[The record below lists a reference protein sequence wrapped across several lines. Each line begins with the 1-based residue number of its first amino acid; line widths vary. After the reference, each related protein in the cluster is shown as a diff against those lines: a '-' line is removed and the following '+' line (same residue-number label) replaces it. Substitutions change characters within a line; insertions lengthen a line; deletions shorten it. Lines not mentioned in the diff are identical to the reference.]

1 MAISAK
7 KPATTRLPTSR
18 SLVLVTGATG
28 YVGGRL
34 VSRLLEAGYR
44 VRCLVRDP
52 ARLQGRPWFDKVEVV
67 QGNVLK
73 PETLAPALRDVD
85 AAYYMIHSMKSSADF
100 HQRDLTAARN
110 FGNAAKSA
118 GVQRLIYLG
127 GLVDPN
133 SALSEH
139 LNSRQE
145 TGQVL
150 RDSGIPVT
158 EFRAA
163 VIVGSGSLSFEM
175 VRYLT
180 ERVPIMIC
188 PRWVYTRTQ
197 PIAIRDVL
205 SYLVAA
211 LKIPESADQI
221 IEIGGADVLT
231 YGKMMLGYARARGL
245 RRHLVP
251 VPVLTPRLSSYWVHW
266 VTPIPTEIA
275 KPLIQ
280 GLRNELIVREDTAQR
295 LFPDIR
301 PMDYQTAVQR
311 ALARLDASRVET
323 IWSDALASSQGDIT
337 PVTLT
342 TQDGM
347 IIEQRQQLVD
357 APPSAVHQAYTG
369 LGGQRGWPYFDWAWQ
384 IRGMMDRMVG
394 GVGLRRG
401 RRDPDEVRMGD
412 ALDFWRVEAVEPNRL
427 LRLRAEMRVPGR
439 AWLQFESKPQP
450 NGQTILQQTA
460 LFAPKG
466 LFGLLYWYVLY
477 PIHGLIF
484 SGMVQQLGWQA
495 EALHHGGIMP
505 PEALQVAQ
513 RHRRLVGIGLAL
525 VAGMLFLAVSLLRRH
540 KIGTF

>member
-1 MAISAK
+1 MSNTNPQLI
-7 KPATTRLPTSR
+7 
-18 SLVLVTGATG
+18 LVTGATG

-34 VSRLLEAGYR
+34 VPRLLEAGYS

-52 ARLQGRPWFDKVEVV
+52 ARLQGRPWFEQVEIVR
-67 QGNVLK
+67 GDVLK
-73 PETLAPALRDVD
+73 PETLALALQDVA

-100 HQRDLTAARN
+100 HQQDLTAARN
-110 FGNAAKSA
+110 FGHAAKSA

-127 GLVDPN
+127 GLDDPHTE
-133 SALSEH
+133 LSEH
-139 LNSRQE
+139 LSSRQQ
-145 TGQVL
+145 TGQAL
-150 RDSGIPVT
+150 REAGIPLT

-163 VIVGSGSLSFEM
+163 AIIGSGSLSFEM

-180 ERVPIMIC
+180 ERLPVMIC

-205 SYLVAA
+205 SYLVTA
-211 LKIPESADQI
+211 LEVPESAGQI

-231 YGKMMLGYARARGL
+231 YGEMMLGYARARGL
-245 RRHLVP
+245 RRYLVP

-266 VTPIPTEIA
+266 VTPIPAEIA

-280 GLRNELIVREDTAQR
+280 GLRNELIVRQDTAQR
-295 LFPDIR
+295 LFPDIQ
-301 PMDYQTAVQR
+301 PVDYQTAVQR
-311 ALARLDASRVET
+311 ALARLDASQVET
-323 IWSDALASSQGDIT
+323 IWSDALVSSQGDIT

-347 IIEQRQQLVD
+347 IIEQRQRVVN
-357 APPSAVHQAYTG
+357 APPAAVYRAYTG
-369 LGGQRGWPYFDWAWQ
+369 LGGRRGWPYFDWAWQ
-384 IRGMMDRMVG
+384 VRGMMDRLIG

-401 RRDPDEVRMGD
+401 RRDPDEVRVGD
-412 ALDFWRVEAVEPNRL
+412 ALDFWRVEAVEPDRL
-427 LRLRAEMRVPGR
+427 LRLRAEMKVPGR

-466 LFGLLYWYVLY
+466 LSGLLYWSVLY
-477 PIHGLIF
+477 PLHGQIF

-495 EALHHGGIMP
+495 EALHYGGRMP
-505 PEALQVAQ
+505 AEALQAAQ
-513 RHRRLVGIGLAL
+513 RRRRLIGVVLAL
-525 VAGMLFLAVSLLRRH
+525 AGAALLGAVLLRQRR
-540 KIGTF
+540 KLETK

>member
-1 MAISAK
+1 LKSNSGEKTMSDSNSQLI
-7 KPATTRLPTSR
+7 
-18 SLVLVTGATG
+18 LVTGATG

-34 VSRLLEAGYR
+34 VPRLLEAGYQ

-52 ARLQGRPWFDKVEVV
+52 ARLQGRPWFEQVDIAR
-67 QGNVLK
+67 GDVLK
-73 PETLAPALRDVD
+73 PETLALSLQDVD

-100 HQRDLTAARN
+100 HRRDLTAAQN
-110 FGNAAKSA
+110 FGNAAKRA
-118 GVQRLIYLG
+118 GVERLIYLG

-139 LNSRQE
+139 LSSRQQ

-150 RDSGIPVT
+150 REAGIPVT

-163 VIVGSGSLSFEM
+163 AIIGSGSLSFEM

-197 PIAIRDVL
+197 PISIRDVL
-205 SYLVAA
+205 SYLVAT
-211 LKIPESADQI
+211 LEVPESVDQI

-231 YGKMMLGYARARGL
+231 YGEMMLGYARARGL

-266 VTPIPTEIA
+266 VTPIPAEIA

-301 PMDYQTAVQR
+301 PVDYQAAVRR
-311 ALARLDASRVET
+311 ALARLDASQVET
-323 IWSDALASSQGDIT
+323 IWSDALATSQGDLT
-337 PVTLT
+337 PVNLT

-347 IIEQRQQLVD
+347 IFEQRQRVVD
-357 APPSAVHQAYTG
+357 APPAAVYRAYTG
-369 LGGQRGWPYFDWAWQ
+369 LGGQRGWPYFDWAWRV
-384 IRGMMDRMVG
+384 RGIMDRIIG

-401 RRDPDEVRMGD
+401 RRDPDEVRVGD
-412 ALDFWRVEAVEPNRL
+412 ALDFWRVEAVEPDRL
-427 LRLRAEMRVPGR
+427 LRLRAEMKVPGR
-439 AWLQFESKPQP
+439 AWLQFESIPQAS
-450 NGQTILQQTA
+450 GQTILQQTA

-477 PIHGLIF
+477 PLHGLIF

-495 EALHHGGIMP
+495 EALQQGGIMP
-505 PEALQVAQ
+505 PEAQQAAQ
-513 RHRRLVGIGLAL
+513 RRRRLVGVGLAL
-525 VAGMLFLAVSLLRRH
+525 AAGLRLLAVSLLQRR
-540 KIGTF
+540 KPNTN